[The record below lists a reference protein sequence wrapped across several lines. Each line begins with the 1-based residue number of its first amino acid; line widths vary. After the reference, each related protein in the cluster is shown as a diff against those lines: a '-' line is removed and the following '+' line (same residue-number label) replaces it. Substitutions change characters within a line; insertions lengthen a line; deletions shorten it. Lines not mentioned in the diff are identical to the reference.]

1 MTPLTRN
8 FTLDELCTLRRHPD
22 NKPTIYEAC
31 NLMYGCALILQPL
44 REAIASPVIITSGF
58 RHSWLNRQVGGVPN
72 SQHLIG
78 CAADLKFT
86 SAAAFDAAVNWLKHC
101 PHVDQLLTATT
112 WLHVSWTPTG
122 TPRQDF
128 RIGYYK

>member
-1 MTPLTRN
+1 
-8 FTLDELCTLRRHPD
+8 
-22 NKPTIYEAC
+22 
-31 NLMYGCALILQPL
+31 MYGCAIILQPL

-86 SAAAFDAAVNWLKHC
+86 SAAAFEAAVNWLKHC